1 MATLGTRFAEAL
13 AAKDFEGVRAL
24 LHPEIDFAGLTPR
37 RSWAAG
43 DPSAVIEDVLRSW
56 FEDSDEVDEVL
67 SIDSD
72 TVADRERVG
81 YRFAGHNEDGP
92 FLVEQQAYLSERDG
106 RIDWMRVIC
115 SGMRPPDAR

>member
-1 MATLGTRFAEAL
+1 M
-13 AAKDFEGVRAL
+13 
-24 LHPEIDFAGLTPR
+24 
-37 RSWAAG
+37 
-43 DPSAVIEDVLRSW
+43 
-56 FEDSDEVDEVL
+56 DEVL

-115 SGMRPPDAR
+115 SGMRPR